1 MSEVSAMCQVQTE
14 DGVTRLEQGGHGG
27 GVSLG
32 ARMGLNV
39 GVLPRQTVPTLEMA
53 SCSMVSTCS
62 HPP

>member
-39 GVLPRQTVPTLEMA
+39 GVLRAKQLLYSRDGELLDGVDVLA
-53 SCSMVSTCS
+53 S
-62 HPP
+62 P